1 MNTIYINLK
10 SKSNYAAETLIL
22 SENGSGIL
30 IGDAPAFAAQWGK
43 KNASHGVSYTVTN
56 EAGDV
61 LASETVSIAI
71 KPLADTLRLD
81 SRHQFFGVLEALQQ
95 YVDNCEDAEYLIEDS
110 KHEEFRAKLDAVAAL
125 RDQLDDV
132 LASLGDDPKFIIEPK
147 PEVGIPQPKAVE
159 LHIGTSPEFSR
170 YSKKVKALGGKYTD
184 CRGYSSKRYV
194 TLPWTEEGRALAD
207 KLVAEFGRRFSHG
220 TTLIV
225 RGVDTYRGRHV
236 GASIVVQHVDP
247 RDGNAC
253 ELLLAKYES
262 AFEKSFPDCLAS
274 V

>member
-1 MNTIYINLK
+1 VNTIYINLK

-43 KNASHGVSYTVTN
+43 KNASHSVSYTVTN

-61 LASETVSIAI
+61 LASETISIEI
-71 KPLADTLRLD
+71 KSLAGTLSLE

-95 YVDNCEDAEYLIEDS
+95 YVDNCEDAEYRIEDS

-132 LASLGDDPKFIIEPK
+132 LASLADDPKFKIEPK

-159 LHIGTSPEFSR
+159 LHLGTSPEFS
-170 YSKKVKALGGKYTD
+170 K
-184 CRGYSSKRYV
+184 YSSKVKSLGGRYSHCRGDVSKRFV

-207 KLVAEFGRRFSHG
+207 KLVAEFGRGRG

-225 RGVDTYRGRHV
+225 RGVDRFRNKHV
-236 GASIVVQHVDP
+236 HAWVVVHHVVP
-247 RDGNAC
+247 SEGNAC
-253 ELLLAKYES
+253 ERLVAKYEA
-262 AFEKSFPDCLAS
+262 AFEQAFPDCLANA
-274 V
+274 